1 MKISRSLIRRSACL
15 CAIMAMLGACAVGP
29 DFIRPAPPDADRY
42 TREPLPAT
50 TVPADGQAQRFTPG
64 AAITAD
70 WWRLFQ
76 SAQLDSVVRQA
87 IANNPTLEAAE
98 ASLRQAQDNL
108 RAGYGVFFP
117 QISAGANA
125 SRQRTSSLQ
134 QGSLAPGT
142 IFNLFT
148 LSGIISYA
156 IDVFGGSR
164 RRVEGLR
171 AQADDQRYASKA
183 AYVTLSANVVNASIA
198 RSAYAAQ
205 IHATEQLIE
214 LENQQLQSTEAL
226 VRTGVAPYS
235 NLLSIRSLIAA
246 NQALLAPLKQKI
258 SQAEHLLAALEG
270 VVPSKAT
277 LPEIELTELSLPLD
291 LPVSLQIGRAHV

>member
-1 MKISRSLIRRSACL
+1 MSNFRSSVARGACL
-15 CAIMAMLGACAVGP
+15 GLITSLLGACAVGP
-29 DFIRPAPPDADRY
+29 DFVRPAPPDADRH
-42 TREPLPAT
+42 TREELPAA
-50 TVPADGQAQRFTPG
+50 TVAADGQAQRFTPG

-76 SAQLDSVVRQA
+76 SAQLDAAVRQA

-98 ASLRQAQDNL
+98 ASLRQSQDNL

-171 AQADDQRYASKA
+171 AQTDEQRYASKA
-183 AYVTLSANVVNASIA
+183 AYLTLSANVVNTSIA
-198 RSAYAAQ
+198 RAAYAAQ
-205 IHATEQLIE
+205 IRDRK
-214 LENQQLQSTEAL
+214 STRL
-226 VRTGVAPYS
+226 
-235 NLLSIRSLIAA
+235 N
-246 NQALLAPLKQKI
+246 
-258 SQAEHLLAALEG
+258 
-270 VVPSKAT
+270 
-277 LPEIELTELSLPLD
+277 
-291 LPVSLQIGRAHV
+291 